1 MAKNKST
8 VYLGYD
14 DEEITEK
21 HVSLLNSTLNKIGG
35 TADWPNGE
43 IKIPACPLCGTA
55 RPLIVQLYAPLEMS
69 QFHRTLYVFACLN
82 PVCSQN
88 SKSWLCVRT
97 QHLDTPEHCDIMK
110 VVASPKTSSVSG
122 GGGGSKQK
130 KKKEKQQS
138 GKISWCTGTD
148 DWGEESNNGGFVKA
162 ESVERM
168 DTEADDP
175 QESNEENGNVINP
188 KNVNLPSTIN
198 QLESDEGEVEDEEQI
213 LANEEDDE
221 DESNSM
227 DNDLL
232 LSFNQIDL
240 RSGQNLAEDPNA
252 NCAAAAGEIAAAAS
266 VEKEG
271 NYACSGASATICAEI
286 EGPETDVVIV
296 ETPQKPER
304 DLIALLKHTTTPAAL
319 GPLAKLSDITL
330 KPYFIAVDIET
341 NVANKDF
348 DNYGGSLSAEHIRE
362 LYQEYKKQDESAHS
376 PSGSGNVGG
385 GGIIAGAGTPEDQEG
400 YEKALPAH
408 GDLMFHHFL
417 STIQQNPGQ
426 ILRYSRDTLPLLISP
441 LQEPTPKCP
450 NCNGDTICEV
460 QILSTLI
467 PKLKMQQNNE
477 NASIEY
483 GNVLVFTC
491 LKSCWDT
498 PDKMRYEKVL
508 VQVEK

>member
-69 QFHRTLYVFACLN
+69 QFHRTLYVFSCLN

-88 SKSWLCVRT
+88 SKSWVCVRT

-110 VVASPKTSSVSG
+110 VMASPKTSSASG
-122 GGGGSKQK
+122 GGKQK
-130 KKKEKQQS
+130 KKKEQKQQS
-138 GKISWCTGTD
+138 GKMSWCTGTD
-148 DWGEESNNGGFVKA
+148 DWGDETSVVVVAE
-162 ESVERM
+162 ESVEQM

-175 QESNEENGNVINP
+175 QEANEENGNVI
-188 KNVNLPSTIN
+188 KNVNFPATN
-198 QLESDEGEVEDEEQI
+198 QQLESDEGENEDA

-232 LSFNQIDL
+232 MSFNQIDL

-252 NCAAAAGEIAAAAS
+252 NCAAGELAAAAS

-286 EGPETDVVIV
+286 EGPETDVVLV

-304 DLIALLKHTTTPAAL
+304 DLIALLKHTPTPAVL

-330 KPYFIAVDIET
+330 KPYFMAVDVELKLAT
-341 NVANKDF
+341 KEYDQ
-348 DNYGGSLSAEHIRE
+348 YGGSLSAEHIRE

-376 PSGSGNVGG
+376 PNSAMSASGSGGVG
-385 GGIIAGAGTPEDQEG
+385 GAGTPEDQEA

-408 GDLMFHHFL
+408 GDLMFHNFL

-426 ILRYSRDTLPLLISP
+426 VLRYSRDTLPLLISP
-441 LQEPTPKCP
+441 LQEPAPKCP

-467 PKLKMQQNNE
+467 PKLKMQQNDE
-477 NASIEY
+477 NAPLEY

-498 PDKMRYEKVL
+498 PDKMRYEKVI

>member
-43 IKIPACPLCGTA
+43 IKIPSCPLCGTA

-88 SKSWLCVRT
+88 TKSWLCVRT
-97 QHLDTPEHCDIMK
+97 QHLDTPSEHCDIMK
-110 VVASPKTSSVSG
+110 VVAASAKTSSSASG
-122 GGGGSKQK
+122 GGKQK
-130 KKKEKQQS
+130 KKNKEHKQQQS
-138 GKISWCTGTD
+138 GKISWCSGTD
-148 DWGEESNNGGFVKA
+148 DWGEDTG
-162 ESVERM
+162 SVAVVEQSIEQM

-175 QESNEENGNVINP
+175 QESNEENGNVINN
-188 KNVNLPSTIN
+188 KNVNLPSAN
-198 QLESDEGEVEDEEQI
+198 HQLESDEGEDEDDI
-213 LANEEDDE
+213 LAHEEDDE

-232 LSFNQIDL
+232 MSFNQIDL
-240 RSGQNLAEDPNA
+240 RAGQNLAEDPNA
-252 NCAAAAGEIAAAAS
+252 NCAAGEIAAAAS

-286 EGPETDVVIV
+286 EGPENDVVLV

-304 DLIALLKHTTTPAAL
+304 DLIALLKHTPTPASL
-319 GPLAKLSDITL
+319 GPLAKLSDLTL
-330 KPYFIAVDIET
+330 KPYFVAVDVEA
-341 NVANKDF
+341 NVAAKEYEQ
-348 DNYGGSLSAEHIRE
+348 YGGSLSAEHIRE

-376 PSGSGNVGG
+376 PNSGVAAGGSGGVGG
-385 GGIIAGAGTPEDQEG
+385 VAAEDQEG

-426 ILRYSRDTLPLLISP
+426 VLRYSRDTLPLLISP

-467 PKLKMQQNNE
+467 PKLKMLQNNE
-477 NASIEY
+477 NAPLEY

-498 PDKMRYEKVL
+498 PDKMRYEKVI

>member
-43 IKIPACPLCGTA
+43 IKIPPCPLCGTA

-88 SKSWLCVRT
+88 TKSWLCVRT
-97 QHLDTPEHCDIMK
+97 QHLDTPSEHCDIMK
-110 VVASPKTSSVSG
+110 VVAASAKTSSSASG
-122 GGGGSKQK
+122 GGGKQK
-130 KKKEKQQS
+130 KKSKEQKQQT
-138 GKISWCTGTD
+138 GKISWCAGTD
-148 DWGEESNNGGFVKA
+148 DWGEETAV
-162 ESVERM
+162 VEQTIEQM
-168 DTEADDP
+168 DTEADEP
-175 QESNEENGNVINP
+175 QESNEENGNVINN
-188 KNVNLPSTIN
+188 KNVNLPLAN
-198 QLESDEGEVEDEEQI
+198 HQLESDEGEDEDDVLI
-213 LANEEDDE
+213 HEEDDE

-232 LSFNQIDL
+232 MSFNQIDL
-240 RSGQNLAEDPNA
+240 RAGQNLAEDPNA
-252 NCAAAAGEIAAAAS
+252 NCAAGEIAAAAS

-286 EGPETDVVIV
+286 EGPENDVVLV

-304 DLIALLKHTTTPAAL
+304 DLIALLKHTPTPASL
-319 GPLAKLSDITL
+319 GPLAKLSDLTL
-330 KPYFIAVDIET
+330 KPYFIAVDVEA
-341 NVANKDF
+341 NVTAKEYEQ
-348 DNYGGSLSAEHIRE
+348 YGGSLSAEHIRE

-376 PSGSGNVGG
+376 PNSGVAAGGSSGVGG
-385 GGIIAGAGTPEDQEG
+385 VGTPAEDQEG

-426 ILRYSRDTLPLLISP
+426 VLRYSRDTLPLLISP

-467 PKLKMQQNNE
+467 PKLKMLQNNE
-477 NASIEY
+477 NAPLEY

-498 PDKMRYEKVL
+498 PDKMRYEKVI

>member
-1 MAKNKST
+1 
-8 VYLGYD
+8 
-14 DEEITEK
+14 
-21 HVSLLNSTLNKIGG
+21 
-35 TADWPNGE
+35 
-43 IKIPACPLCGTA
+43 
-55 RPLIVQLYAPLEMS
+55 MS

-110 VVASPKTSSVSG
+110 VVASSKTSSTNG
-122 GGGGSKQK
+122 GGGGKQK
-130 KKKEKQQS
+130 KKKEQKHQS
-138 GKISWCTGTD
+138 GKISWCSGTD
-148 DWGEESNNGGFVKA
+148 DWGEDCDSGLVK
-162 ESVERM
+162 EEPVEQM

-175 QESNEENGNVINP
+175 QESNEENGNVIHA
-188 KNVNLPSTIN
+188 KNVNLPMN
-198 QLESDEGEVEDEEQI
+198 VKQLESDEGEDDEDA
-213 LANEEDDE
+213 LVNEEDDE

-227 DNDLL
+227 DNELMM
-232 LSFNQIDL
+232 SFNQIDL
-240 RSGQNLAEDPNA
+240 RSGQNMAEDPNA

-304 DLIALLKHTTTPAAL
+304 DLIALLKHTNTPAAL
-319 GPLAKLSDITL
+319 GPLAKLSDLTL
-330 KPYFIAVDIET
+330 KPYFIAVDIES

-376 PSGSGNVGG
+376 PNNGVAASGSAGG
-385 GGIIAGAGTPEDQEG
+385 GGAGTPEDQEA

-426 ILRYSRDTLPLLISP
+426 ILR
-441 LQEPTPKCP
+441 
-450 NCNGDTICEV
+450 
-460 QILSTLI
+460 
-467 PKLKMQQNNE
+467 
-477 NASIEY
+477 
-483 GNVLVFTC
+483 
-491 LKSCWDT
+491 
-498 PDKMRYEKVL
+498 
-508 VQVEK
+508 